1 MDEVWGVQNQQTWT
15 FNGAWWIQQQNQQGD
30 RKNDAAETRM
40 TGTKNETQQT
50 TMGKVDIHVLY
61 ILHVKQILR
70 IYIYF
75 IYYIYTYVSLS
86 LSLDNI

>member
-1 MDEVWGVQNQQTWT
+1 MKFGGVQNQQTWT

-61 ILHVKQILR
+61 IYIYIACKTNIAH

-86 LSLDNI
+86 LSR